1 MEDGEIKMRKLKNT
15 IKARAVIISCILVVL
30 FVPVID
36 AKPVIIGFDEKI
48 DQSVLIEHGITNYT
62 EYKIINAISADVPE
76 SVSKQ
81 LKKNPK
87 IKYVEEDSR
96 VQIADKPSKH
106 QPPQPLQQITWGVAR
121 VKAPDAWI
129 NSTGKNV
136 KIAVLDTG
144 ISNSH
149 PDLNV
154 SGGINLIG
162 KSKNNKWNDDSGHGT
177 HVSGI
182 IAARNNS
189 IGIIGIAPDA
199 ELYAVKVL
207 DAYGNGYIS
216 DIIEG
221 IDWAVQNNMN
231 VVSMSLGTRTYSQAL
246 NDATA
251 NAYKAGIL
259 LVAAAGN
266 NGDGNLSTDDVLYPA
281 KFDSV
286 IAVSAIDSNNIAPV
300 WGADGEEVELA
311 APGID
316 IYSTW
321 LDGGYVN
328 KSGTSM
334 ATPFVSGV
342 AALIKSK
349 NLSLTPQE
357 IRSAL
362 AYNAVDL
369 GDTGRDRIYGFG
381 LVQTG

>member
-1 MEDGEIKMRKLKNT
+1 MNV
-15 IKARAVIISCILVVL
+15 RAIFISCILVVFL
-30 FVPVID
+30 TPTIID
-36 AKPVIIGFDEKI
+36 AKPVIIGFEGEI
-48 DQSVLIEHGITNYT
+48 DQNVIKENGVVDYT
-62 EYKIINAISADVPE
+62 QYKIINSISADIPE
-76 SVSKQ
+76 SLYEQ
-81 LKKNPK
+81 LRKNPK
-87 IKYVEEDSR
+87 VKYVEEDAQ
-96 VQIADKPSKH
+96 VQITDKPA
-106 QPPQPLQQITWGVAR
+106 QPQQPQQLITWGVAR
-121 VKAPDAWI
+121 VNAPFAWN

-136 KIAVLDTG
+136 KIAMLDTG

-149 PDLNV
+149 PDLTI
-154 SGGINLIG
+154 SGGINLVG
-162 KSKNNKWNDDSGHGT
+162 KSKNNKWSDDNGHGT

-189 IGIIGIAPDA
+189 IGIVGIAPDA

-231 VVSMSLGTRTYSQAL
+231 VASMSLGTRTYSQAL

-266 NGDGNLSTDDVLYPA
+266 GGDGNLSTDDVLYPA

-286 IAVSAIDSNNIAPV
+286 IAVSAIDSNDIAPV
-300 WGADGEEVELA
+300 WSADGEEVELA
-311 APGID
+311 APGFD

-321 LDGGYVN
+321 LDGGYAT

-362 AYNAVDL
+362 AYKAVDL

-381 LVQTG
+381 LVQAG